1 MYIFDYVNKNDWP
14 KQTFYRNYIYT
25 DLKFVRFYTHNDNPI
40 TYYNLKLLISKD
52 YSTHKKWM
60 RIIDDEINF
69 YKMYNLM
76 ERLIENVYRY
86 YKVY

>member
-1 MYIFDYVNKNDWP
+1 MK
-14 KQTFYRNYIYT
+14 
-25 DLKFVRFYTHNDNPI
+25 
-40 TYYNLKLLISKD
+40 
-52 YSTHKKWM
+52 
-60 RIIDDEINF
+60 IIDNEIDF